1 MTFSHKL
8 FWKIELNLLLTHSTV
23 WNIYTTNGRLN
34 ETHFYFLQD
43 SSLKL
48 QTSSNISVFWVM
60 LKHLFVCF
68 LFLTVSETIKCNI
81 YYVFK
86 TLERIQRLA
95 NIVRMT
101 TRCCH
106 LVERI
111 LVKQLKW
118 ILRWI
123 RKKKKRKLQTYLF
136 QHHVKFNRKQSLTLV
151 VYLYVPTTATLYAI
165 ISHQFLLQ
173 ASSSAYHSLF
183 AAFYSEKEVL
193 KRLRDSFKAFVNIG
207 NI

>member
-1 MTFSHKL
+1 MSEPIHSKCITNATATNGNETNFQFSYVVFYKSSIMTFSHKL

-111 LVKQLKW
+111 WVKQLKW

-123 RKKKKRKLQTYLF
+123 RKKKEKKITDIF
-136 QHHVKFNRKQSLTLV
+136 
-151 VYLYVPTTATLYAI
+151 
-165 ISHQFLLQ
+165 IS
-173 ASSSAYHSLF
+173 ASC
-183 AAFYSEKEVL
+183 K
-193 KRLRDSFKAFVNIG
+193 I
-207 NI
+207 